1 MSACGLDFGTSNSG
15 VSRPVDGSVRLL
27 ELEDGL
33 TSLPSAVFF
42 AAEAPHE
49 ITFGRAGTREYL
61 DGTPGRL
68 MRSLK
73 SLLGNSL
80 IYETTAIGDRDVR
93 FVDVVTLY
101 LRTLRL
107 RACENAEASLESVVM
122 GRPVRF
128 VDDDPNGTARPR
140 RRSRPVPF
148 GGLSPRRIPARA
160 DRGCL
165 RL

>member
-1 MSACGLDFGTSNSG
+1 MSQ
-15 VSRPVDGSVRLL
+15 PVDGYVRLI
-27 ELEDGL
+27 ELEDRL
-33 TSLPSAVFF
+33 TSIPSAVFF
-42 AAEAPHE
+42 AAEAPHG

-80 IYETTAIGDRDVR
+80 IYETTNVGNRDVR

-107 RACENAEASLESVVM
+107 RACANAEASFDSVVM

-128 VDDDPNGTARPR
+128 VDDDAERDREGPATLAACAR
-140 RRSRPVPF
+140 S
-148 GGLSPRRIPARA
+148 A
-160 DRGCL
+160 GC
-165 RL
+165 RHPP

>member
-1 MSACGLDFGTSNSG
+1 MGACGLDFGTSNSG
-15 VSRPVDGSVRLL
+15 VSQPVDGSVRLL
-27 ELEDGL
+27 ELEDSL
-33 TSLPSAVFF
+33 TSIPSAVFF
-42 AAEAPHE
+42 AAEAPHG

-107 RACENAEASLESVVM
+107 RACE
-122 GRPVRF
+122 
-128 VDDDPNGTARPR
+128 TR
-140 RRSRPVPF
+140 RRPST
-148 GGLSPRRIPARA
+148 AW
-160 DRGCL
+160 
-165 RL
+165 